1 MIRNVENYSDRVRM
15 VSENLFGEDPDIIGP
30 ALDGT
35 PIPTFGVVTSTLTD
49 NVVDLRT
56 YTNDHNLTIA

>member
-1 MIRNVENYSDRVRM
+1 M